1 MKASNLVRGFFL
13 PILLNTLPSGI
24 NANKNKVTLKEI
36 FHKIDDL
43 IEKAKN
49 QNSQIVILKS
59 QLALLTKKAEEQ
71 AKIIADQ
78 KNTIENYREQQK
90 IATLAGRFEQIGQTD
105 KATLKRQISELIKEI
120 DRGIEFLDQ

>member
-1 MKASNLVRGFFL
+1 MASNIVRGFFCL
-13 PILLNTLPSGI
+13 SLRNTLPSGT
-24 NANKNKVTLKEI
+24 NVNQNKALVKEI

-59 QLALLTKKAEEQ
+59 QLTLLTKKAEEQ

-78 KNTIENYREQQK
+78 KNTIENYQEQQK

>member
-1 MKASNLVRGFFL
+1 MNQNKAIV
-13 PILLNTLPSGI
+13 
-24 NANKNKVTLKEI
+24 KEI

-59 QLALLTKKAEEQ
+59 QLTLLTKKAEEQ

-78 KNTIENYREQQK
+78 KNTIENYQEQQK
-90 IATLAGRFEQIGQTD
+90 IATLAGRFEQIEQTD

>member
-1 MKASNLVRGFFL
+1 MASNIVRGFFCL
-13 PILLNTLPSGI
+13 SLRNTLPSGT
-24 NANKNKVTLKEI
+24 NVNQNKALVKEI

-59 QLALLTKKAEEQ
+59 QLTLLTKKAEEQ

>member
-1 MKASNLVRGFFL
+1 MNQNKALV
-13 PILLNTLPSGI
+13 
-24 NANKNKVTLKEI
+24 KEI

-59 QLALLTKKAEEQ
+59 QLTLLTKKAEEQ

-78 KNTIENYREQQK
+78 KNTIENYQEQ
-90 IATLAGRFEQIGQTD
+90 
-105 KATLKRQISELIKEI
+105 
-120 DRGIEFLDQ
+120 

>member
-1 MKASNLVRGFFL
+1 MNQNKALV
-13 PILLNTLPSGI
+13 
-24 NANKNKVTLKEI
+24 KEI

-59 QLALLTKKAEEQ
+59 QLTLLTKKAEEQ
-71 AKIIADQ
+71 AKIIDDQ
-78 KNTIENYREQQK
+78 KNTIENYQEQQK